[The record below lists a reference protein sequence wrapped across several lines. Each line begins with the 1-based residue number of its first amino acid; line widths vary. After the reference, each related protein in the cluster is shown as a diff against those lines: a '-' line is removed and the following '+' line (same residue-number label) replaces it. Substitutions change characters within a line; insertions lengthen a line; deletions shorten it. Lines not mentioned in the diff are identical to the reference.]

1 MIDSQ
6 GRKIDYLRISITDRC
21 NLRCI
26 YCMPEK
32 GIELLMHDKILTF
45 EEILRIVKN
54 VAILG
59 ISKIRITG
67 GEPLVRLGIVKL
79 IKDIKQTPGIEE
91 VSITT
96 NGILLEDYIDELI
109 EAGLDRLNISLDT
122 LKEDTYKEITRNG
135 SLKKVLTGIDL
146 AIEKG
151 ISRVKLNTV
160 IIKGINF
167 SEIMDFVRFSEE
179 KHIDVRFIE
188 LMPIGEGSKFTPV
201 SNDEIKRVISKERN
215 LTPFNNKIG
224 SGPAT
229 YYKSPLSKGS
239 VGFISAISHEFCSN
253 CNRVRLTAEGFLKLC
268 LFWDKGIDLKKLLRN
283 GIDDERILE
292 ILTQAI
298 FNKPAKHEMNGI
310 SLKEEDLDLEKRK
323 MFQIG
328 G

>member
-26 YCMPEK
+26 YCMPEE
-32 GIELLMHDKILTF
+32 GIELLSHDKVLTF
-45 EEILRIVKN
+45 EEILRVVKN
-54 VAILG
+54 AAALG

-67 GEPLVRLGIVKL
+67 GEPLARLGVVKL

-96 NGILLEDYIDELI
+96 NGILLENYIDELI

-122 LKEDTYKEITRNG
+122 LNEETYKEITRNG
-135 SLKKVLTGIDL
+135 SLKKILTGINL
-146 AIEKG
+146 AIQKG
-151 ISRVKLNTV
+151 ISRIKLNTV
-160 IIKGINF
+160 IIKEMNF
-167 SEIMDFVRFSEE
+167 SEIMDFVKLSEE
-179 KHIDVRFIE
+179 KPIDVRFIE
-188 LMPIGEGSKFTPV
+188 LMPIGEGSKFTSV
-201 SNDEIKRVISKERN
+201 SNEEIKSIIAEERN
-215 LTPFNNKIG
+215 LTPFLHKIG

-239 VGFISAISHEFCSN
+239 VGFISAISHEFCGE

-268 LFWDKGIDLKKLLRN
+268 LHWNKGIDLKKLLRN
-283 GIDDERILE
+283 GIDDEKLLE
-292 ILTQAI
+292 MLSQAI
-298 FNKPAKHEMNGI
+298 IKKPAKHEMNKI
-310 SLKEEDLDLEKRK
+310 NSIEKHFDLEKRK
-323 MFQIG
+323 MYQIG